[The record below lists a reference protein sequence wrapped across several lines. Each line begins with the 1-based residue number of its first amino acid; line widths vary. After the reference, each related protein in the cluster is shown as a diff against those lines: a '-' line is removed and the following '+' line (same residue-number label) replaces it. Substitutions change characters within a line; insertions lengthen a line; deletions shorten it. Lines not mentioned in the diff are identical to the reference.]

1 MGRGRRTIWR
11 WRIIGVVV
19 LAAMIGAGWAW
30 WQAGKWHPSRGEF
43 PAQGALIGERDGSV
57 DFTALAATGAKFVY
71 LEASRG
77 GGGRDARFAGHLDS
91 LEGGTLSH
99 GAVHLYDPC
108 IPAQDQAANFVTIV
122 PRDPALLPPAIAL
135 ETLASTCGD
144 PVIEAAVESELTT
157 FINQVETH
165 TGQPVVLKL
174 SPEFEAAYGI
184 AARIERNLWL
194 ERDWIQP
201 DYAGRPWALW
211 TANSALRSD
220 AVNGDLRWIV
230 VQP

>member
-1 MGRGRRTIWR
+1 MGRGRKSGWR
-11 WRIIGVVV
+11 GRI
-19 LAAMIGAGWAW
+19 LAAAMLLAMVGAGWGW
-30 WQAGKWHPSRGEF
+30 WEAGRWMPSREEF
-43 PAQGALIGERDGSV
+43 PAQGALIGEQDGPV
-57 DFTALAATGAKFVY
+57 DFTVLSATGAQFVY

-77 GGGRDARFAGHLDS
+77 DDGRDARFSGHLAS
-91 LEGGTLSH
+91 LEGGKLAH
-99 GAVHLYDPC
+99 GAVHYFDPC
-108 IPAQDQAANFVTIV
+108 VPAEDQAANFVTIV
-122 PRDPALLPPAIAL
+122 PRDAAMLPPAIAL
-135 ETLASTCGD
+135 DTLASTCGD

-184 AARIERNLWL
+184 ASRIERNLWL
-194 ERDWIQP
+194 EQDWIQP
-201 DYAGRPWALW
+201 DYGGRPWALW

-220 AVNGDLRWIV
+220 VSSARLRWVV